1 MEVLAVDLM
10 KLAGN
15 ISNIGL
21 AALGLGLVIFLH
33 ELGHFAVAKWC
44 NVFVERFSIG
54 FGPVLFSR
62 KWGETEYAL
71 SLIPFGGY
79 VKMLGQDDADP
90 SQLTNEEIAQDPRS
104 YVAKNVF
111 QRMAI
116 ISAGVTMNI
125 LTALLFFF
133 IVFKVGFPTSPSL
146 IGDVRPGMP
155 AWEAGLDAGDRIN
168 KVNGTPIRTY
178 QELQLSVALSSGSL
192 KLEGVHSDGQ
202 PFEITVDP
210 DARGSH
216 PQIGVLP
223 MESLTVYENSP
234 GHATSRA
241 MPTFRAGDKI
251 TKVGE
256 VEVKSAVEFHRAVA
270 ASSGNVLEI
279 TVERPNDE
287 TGKPLKEPTT
297 EKNRDHG

>member
-1 MEVLAVDLM
+1 MGAQGDAAVEILAVNLS
-10 KLAGN
+10 KLSDQLFKLSDQA
-15 ISNIGL
+15 SNIAI
-21 AALGLGLVIFLH
+21 AALGLGMVIFLH

-54 FGPVLFSR
+54 FGPVFFSR

-104 YVAKNVF
+104 YLAKNVF

-133 IVFKVGFPTSPSL
+133 IAFRVGFPTSPSL

-155 AWEAGLDAGDRIN
+155 AWEAGLSAGDHVKRID
-168 KVNGTPIRTY
+168 NGPIDTFS
-178 QELQLSVALSSGSL
+178 ELQLSVALSSGSL
-192 KLEGVHSDGQ
+192 KLEGTHTDNT
-202 PFEITVDP
+202 PFEINIDP
-210 DARGSH
+210 DATRTH
-216 PQIGVLP
+216 PQIGVRP
-223 MESLTVYENSP
+223 MASLIVYKTAAGMS
-234 GHATSRA
+234 ASRSK
-241 MPTFRAGDKI
+241 P
-251 TKVGE
+251 
-256 VEVKSAVEFHRAVA
+256 EFHV
-270 ASSGNVLEI
+270 GDVVTNVGDQDRKS
-279 TVERPNDE
+279 VV
-287 TGKPLKEPTT
+287 
-297 EKNRDHG
+297 